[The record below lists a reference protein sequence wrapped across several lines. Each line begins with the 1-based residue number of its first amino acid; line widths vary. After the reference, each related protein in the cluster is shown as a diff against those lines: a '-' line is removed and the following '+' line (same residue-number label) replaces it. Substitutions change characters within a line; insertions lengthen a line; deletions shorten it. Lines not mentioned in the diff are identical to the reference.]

1 MTVNQDAGRGREW
14 FGLGQDPRVVQE
26 WLRQNNLMY
35 GGLVAVAVHSAGYV
49 RLERDQLPTP
59 PDAEE
64 PGDPQ
69 A

>member
-1 MTVNQDAGRGREW
+1 MAAAEQPDVR
-14 FGLGQDPRVVQE
+14 
-26 WLRQNNLMY
+26 
-35 GGLVAVAVHSAGYV
+35 GLVAVAVHSAGYV